1 MTIVSSF
8 NALIILFSF
17 SLAHILKGSTSTS
30 VIENL
35 ILGLVLLCKPDIED
49 LTVKIAS
56 ANTLG
61 NTLLEFT

>member
-1 MTIVSSF
+1 MTIVSRF

>member
-8 NALIILFSF
+8 NALIILFPC